1 MDAGVLANYQQ
12 RDRNLP
18 PQLVWLVGAIAV
30 CRGVLATVFPAIRSA
45 LNL

>member
-1 MDAGVLANYQQ
+1 MDVDGLLASGEHN
-12 RDRNLP
+12 RSLSRRLI
-18 PQLVWLVGAIAV
+18 WLVGAIAV